1 MAITK
6 WLYSRRLS
14 RVAARVVARTRSPA
28 LIVGDPHLLTNCRQ
42 FDILRCRTWL
52 LGGRMQFHQLKRRE
66 FVTLLG
72 GAAVSSAIWPLAARA
87 QQPAM
92 PVIGFLSPGSPEAD
106 ASRMNA
112 VRRGLAEIGYVEG
125 QNVAIEYRGAQHQF
139 DRLPALAVD
148 LVSRQV
154 AVIVVVSTAGTLA
167 AKAATSTIPIVFG
180 MGADPVQLDLVSSL
194 NRPGGHITGVYV
206 LNTAVMGKRLELLRE
221 LVPATGV
228 IAVLTNP
235 RSAITEFETKELHEA
250 ARALG
255 VELRVLNAVDES
267 EIDTAFATLAKEHS
281 VPLVVS
287 TDNLFTDRPARL
299 AMLAARHAI
308 PAIYPYR
315 TFAAAGGL
323 MSYGSDLADAYRQVG
338 IYAGRIL
345 KGAKPTE
352 LPVHQAVKVELVI
365 NLKTAKGLGIT
376 FPLPLLGR
384 ADEVIE

>member
-1 MAITK
+1 
-6 WLYSRRLS
+6 
-14 RVAARVVARTRSPA
+14 V
-28 LIVGDPHLLTNCRQ
+28 
-42 FDILRCRTWL
+42 
-52 LGGRMQFHQLKRRE
+52 KRRE
-66 FVTLLG
+66 FITLLG
-72 GAAVSSAIWPLAARA
+72 GAAAWPLATRA

-139 DRLPALAVD
+139 DRLPALAAD

-167 AKAATSTIPIVFG
+167 AEAATSTIPIVFG
-180 MGADPVQLDLVSSL
+180 MGADPVQLTLVSSL

-250 ARALG
+250 ARAVG

-287 TDNLFTDRPARL
+287 TDNLFTDRPRNP
-299 AMLAARHAI
+299 RRGDQ
-308 PAIYPYR
+308 P
-315 TFAAAGGL
+315 
-323 MSYGSDLADAYRQVG
+323 
-338 IYAGRIL
+338 
-345 KGAKPTE
+345 
-352 LPVHQAVKVELVI
+352 I
-365 NLKTAKGLGIT
+365 N
-376 FPLPLLGR
+376 
-384 ADEVIE
+384 